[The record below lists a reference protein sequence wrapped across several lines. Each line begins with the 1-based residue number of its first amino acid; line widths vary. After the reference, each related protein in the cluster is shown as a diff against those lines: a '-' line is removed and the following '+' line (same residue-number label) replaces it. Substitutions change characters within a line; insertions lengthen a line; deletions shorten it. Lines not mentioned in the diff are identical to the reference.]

1 MERGG
6 LVILYVFVGGVPT
19 CKVSAVCIAL
29 TSTKKKRNLPRKP
42 QKVKRA
48 PKRLTHRELG
58 QKA

>member
-29 TSTKKKRNLPRKP
+29 TRTNKKRSLSKKP
-42 QKVKRA
+42 KKVKHV
-48 PKRLTHRELG
+48 P
-58 QKA
+58 